1 MRSSPIK
8 GQMKTGYMSEDIR
21 TPIVCV
27 LGHVDHGK
35 TSLLDKIRGSR
46 VIDKE
51 SGAITQHI
59 GATEVPISAIKELC
73 GTNVEYGLPGL
84 LFIDTPGHHAF
95 TTLRNRGGA
104 LADLAVLIVDI
115 VEGFQPQTIESIN
128 ILKRYKTPFIVAAN
142 KIDRI
147 GGWRPF
153 EDESF
158 VSSYKKQGE
167 NIRHIFDDHLY
178 SLIEQ
183 IYKYGFSSDRYDRV
197 RDFQKNI
204 SVVPMSAK
212 TGEGVSDL
220 LLILIGLAQRFLEE
234 SLKIHAKG
242 PGKGVILEIKEEKG
256 LGITLDTILYDG
268 MIKEGDTIVVGGKD
282 KPVVTKVKALLKPSP
297 MTEIRVE
304 KRFNRA
310 KKVTAAA
317 GIKISAPK
325 LEDALAGSPLVVAN
339 DRVEEIK
346 REMEEEISE
355 VKILGEVKTDGIVIK
370 ADTIGSLDA
379 LIGELKEKEIPI
391 RMADIGDI
399 SKRDIIEAETV
410 KEELYSVLIGFNVNV
425 LPNARQYLMKS
436 EVKVFVDDVIYNLID
451 EYLEWFEEKRS
462 LREKRKIEA
471 ITRPG
476 RIEILPD
483 FVFRSSKPAIV
494 GVRVLA
500 GSIKPGLS
508 LINDDGRYSG
518 SIKQIQ
524 DKGET
529 IKVADKD
536 MEVAMS
542 IEDVTVGRQIKEGD
556 TLNIDIPEKHAKILE
571 EEFYDSLSCEDADVF
586 KILIEIKRKD
596 NPFWAK

>member
-1 MRSSPIK
+1 
-8 GQMKTGYMSEDIR
+8 
-21 TPIVCV
+21 
-27 LGHVDHGK
+27 
-35 TSLLDKIRGSR
+35 
-46 VIDKE
+46 
-51 SGAITQHI
+51 
-59 GATEVPISAIKELC
+59 
-73 GTNVEYGLPGL
+73 
-84 LFIDTPGHHAF
+84 
-95 TTLRNRGGA
+95 
-104 LADLAVLIVDI
+104 
-115 VEGFQPQTIESIN
+115 
-128 ILKRYKTPFIVAAN
+128 
-142 KIDRI
+142 
-147 GGWRPF
+147 
-153 EDESF
+153 
-158 VSSYKKQGE
+158 
-167 NIRHIFDDHLY
+167 
-178 SLIEQ
+178 
-183 IYKYGFSSDRYDRV
+183 
-197 RDFQKNI
+197 
-204 SVVPMSAK
+204 
-212 TGEGVSDL
+212 
-220 LLILIGLAQRFLEE
+220 
-234 SLKIHAKG
+234 
-242 PGKGVILEIKEEKG
+242 
-256 LGITLDTILYDG
+256 
-268 MIKEGDTIVVGGKD
+268 
-282 KPVVTKVKALLKPSP
+282 
-297 MTEIRVE
+297 
-304 KRFNRA
+304 
-310 KKVTAAA
+310 
-317 GIKISAPK
+317 
-325 LEDALAGSPLVVAN
+325 
-339 DRVEEIK
+339 
-346 REMEEEISE
+346 
-355 VKILGEVKTDGIVIK
+355 
-370 ADTIGSLDA
+370 
-379 LIGELKEKEIPI
+379 
-391 RMADIGDI
+391 MADIGDI

-524 DKGET
+524 DKGKT

>member
-1 MRSSPIK
+1 
-8 GQMKTGYMSEDIR
+8 
-21 TPIVCV
+21 
-27 LGHVDHGK
+27 
-35 TSLLDKIRGSR
+35 
-46 VIDKE
+46 
-51 SGAITQHI
+51 
-59 GATEVPISAIKELC
+59 
-73 GTNVEYGLPGL
+73 
-84 LFIDTPGHHAF
+84 
-95 TTLRNRGGA
+95 
-104 LADLAVLIVDI
+104 
-115 VEGFQPQTIESIN
+115 
-128 ILKRYKTPFIVAAN
+128 
-142 KIDRI
+142 
-147 GGWRPF
+147 
-153 EDESF
+153 
-158 VSSYKKQGE
+158 
-167 NIRHIFDDHLY
+167 
-178 SLIEQ
+178 
-183 IYKYGFSSDRYDRV
+183 V

-220 LLILIGLAQRFLEE
+220 LLILVGLAQRFLEE

-256 LGITLDTILYDG
+256 LGITLDTIIYDG

-325 LEDALAGSPLVVAN
+325 LEDALAGSPIIVAN

-355 VKILGEVKTDGIVIK
+355 VKIEAETDGIVIK

-379 LIGELKEKEIPI
+379 LIGELKEKDIPI

-425 LPNARQYLMKS
+425 LPNARQYLTKS

-462 LREKRKIEA
+462 AREKRKIEA

-476 RIEILPD
+476 RIELLPD

-500 GSIKPGLS
+500 GSVKPGLA

-524 DKGET
+524 DKGKT
-529 IKVADKD
+529 IKVANKD

-556 TLNIDIPEKHAKILE
+556 ILNVDIPEKHAKILE

-586 KILIEIKRKD
+586 KILLDIKRKD